1 MNGREWSKWLSFH
14 VINFEE
20 VPLSSGVYQLS
31 WAIDGHTQPIHRL
44 NGIDENGLLYIG
56 KANDLKSR
64 IRGFWRYITSEKGKH
79 TAGFTY
85 IFYMYE
91 RKIKPEQLGVRW
103 MLLPKD
109 EIDYIE
115 TNLLDDYLNKY
126 LDSPP
131 LNISIKRPY

>member
-1 MNGREWSKWLSFH
+1 MDYC
-14 VINFEE
+14 I
-20 VPLSSGVYQLS
+20 
-31 WAIDGHTQPIHRL
+31 
-44 NGIDENGLLYIG
+44 IG
-56 KANDLKSR
+56 KANNLKSR
-64 IRGFWRYITSEKGKH
+64 IRGFWRYITSEKGQH

-85 IFYMYE
+85 IFYMYK